1 MAGTLRDA
9 VHSRSPRLNMR
20 IDLTLRESKELPA

>member
-9 VHSRSPRLNMR
+9 VHSRSPRLSMR
-20 IDLTLRESKELPA
+20 IDLRLRELKELRT